1 MSERKSSQAFSEAEE
16 EFFRAGEAAD
26 PADPVDTFADLDE
39 GPRPVSLWRRLFAR
53 GSRR

>member
-26 PADPVDTFADLDE
+26 PDPVDTFADLDD
-39 GPRPVSLWRRLFAR
+39 GRRPVSLWQRLFAR